1 MEDLSALFTNMTAME
16 YAIVVPLMLA
26 IYFIPTI
33 LAFFFNRKYIK
44 IIAAVNVPAGLS
56 MIAWGGLIVVAVT
69 GSASETLLKKLKLD
83 KHFTAKTPTA
93 TK

>member
-1 MEDLSALFTNMTAME
+1 MEDLTTLFTNMTAME
-16 YAIVVPLMLA
+16 YAIVVPLILA

-44 IIAAVNVPAGLS
+44 VIAAVNVPAGLS

-69 GSASETLLKKLKLD
+69 GSASEKLLKKLKLD
-83 KHFTAKTPTA
+83 KHFTAKTPA
-93 TK
+93 SAE